1 MLSDEDK
8 AAYLAICSQRRRIRR
23 HQTRVQRILKN
34 NADRKEANIQAIES
48 IRNDTADFLKDQV
61 VPLENYVF
69 QLGLLHDTLDLYK
82 ANLFLETK
90 AQPMLTH
97 YRNIQTQVET
107 SFKAAKLAL
116 RSALKGRGKVLQFER
131 QRS

>member
-1 MLSDEDK
+1 MLSDDDK
-8 AAYLAICSQRRRIRR
+8 AAYLAICHQRRRIRR
-23 HQTRVQRILKN
+23 HLARVDRILKR
-34 NADRKEANIQAIES
+34 NAERKEANVQAIES
-48 IRNDTADFLKDQV
+48 IRSDTAEFLKDKV

-69 QLGLLHDTLDLYK
+69 QLGMLHDTLDLYN
-82 ANLFLETK
+82 ANTFLETK

-107 SFKAAKLAL
+107 SFKAAKQAL
-116 RSALKGRGKVLQFER
+116 RMALKGKGKVLQFER